1 MHDSLLL
8 TIRHFIALAP
18 AEEDLIRQWFVPE
31 AVPKGGF
38 FLRPGEVSRKVGFV
52 LQGVFHYFQSGD
64 GQELTY
70 YFGREQEFIGDY
82 ESFLAAQPARHGIQ
96 ALEGPPADHLL

>member
-8 TIRHFIALAP
+8 LIRHLIPLTA

-52 LQGVFHYFQSGD
+52 LHGVFHNF
-64 GQELTY
+64 
-70 YFGREQEFIGDY
+70 
-82 ESFLAAQPARHGIQ
+82 
-96 ALEGPPADHLL
+96 